1 MCPIC
6 VTRKLLTSLINKLA
20 VKGPMVVPYNEHE
33 LERQHKLDNILENK
47 KTRLSL
53 QQWERFQHS

>member
-1 MCPIC
+1 
-6 VTRKLLTSLINKLA
+6 
-20 VKGPMVVPYNEHE
+20 MVVPYNEHE